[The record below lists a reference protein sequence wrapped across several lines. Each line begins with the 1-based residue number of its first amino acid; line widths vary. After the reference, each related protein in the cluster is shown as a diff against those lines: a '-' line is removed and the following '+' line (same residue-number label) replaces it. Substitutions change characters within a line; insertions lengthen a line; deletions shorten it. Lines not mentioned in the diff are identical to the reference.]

1 MCYTVGHKKDEV
13 SIRMAHRANRCGSI
27 RTASYLGHRKYM
39 TSISM
44 IIVIVLYTFI
54 QLKSS
59 TTNAV
64 TSLNPNSPRP
74 HRIFSTYELL
84 AQFKTGVQNG

>member
-1 MCYTVGHKKDEV
+1 
-13 SIRMAHRANRCGSI
+13 
-27 RTASYLGHRKYM
+27 
-39 TSISM
+39 M
-44 IIVIVLYTFI
+44 IIVIVLYTLI

-74 HRIFSTYELL
+74 HRIF
-84 AQFKTGVQNG
+84 

>member
-1 MCYTVGHKKDEV
+1 
-13 SIRMAHRANRCGSI
+13 
-27 RTASYLGHRKYM
+27 
-39 TSISM
+39 M
-44 IIVIVLYTFI
+44 IIVTVLYTLI

-64 TSLNPNSPRP
+64 TSLNSNSPRP
-74 HRIFSTYELL
+74 HRIFLTYELL